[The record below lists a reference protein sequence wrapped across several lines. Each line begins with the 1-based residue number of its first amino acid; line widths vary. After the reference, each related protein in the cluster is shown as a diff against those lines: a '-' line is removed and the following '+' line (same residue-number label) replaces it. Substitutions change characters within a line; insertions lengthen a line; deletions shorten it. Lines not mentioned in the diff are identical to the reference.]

1 MIRINLAVER
11 ARPKVKRRVAVPGAF
26 LFIVVLLAAVIG
38 LAVLAG
44 FWWSYD
50 QQKASLEQEKA
61 QLEAKRAQ
69 LAKMEQEIKN
79 FEAKKAEL
87 DGRINVINTLKANQT
102 GHVYMLEALAD
113 TISASE
119 TVWLTTMTD
128 KGAEIEL
135 KGMAGSVEAVA
146 TFITNLGKST
156 YFKNVEIKEAVQ
168 KTTRDAP
175 PNFEFTL
182 TVTFALPPAQPAAP
196 AAATPPPAP
205 AGRQG

>member
-11 ARPKVKRRVAVPGAF
+11 QRPKVKRRVAVPGAF

-38 LAVLAG
+38 LGVLAG
-44 FWWSYD
+44 FWYAYD
-50 QQKASLEQEKA
+50 KQKADLEQQKTV
-61 QLEAKRAQ
+61 LEAKRAQ

-102 GHVYMLEALAD
+102 GPVHMLEALGD
-113 TISASE
+113 TVSATE
-119 TVWLTTMTD
+119 TVWLTAMTD
-128 KGAEIEL
+128 KGGEIEM

-146 TFITNLGKST
+146 NLITNLGRSA

-168 KTTRDAP
+168 KTTRDGP

-182 TVTFALPPAQPAAP
+182 SVTFALPPVAGAAP
-196 AAATPPPAP
+196 AATQPPAP

>member
-11 ARPKVKRRVAVPGAF
+11 QRPKVKRRVAVPGAF

-38 LAVLAG
+38 LGVLAG
-44 FWWSYD
+44 FWYAYD
-50 QQKASLEQEKA
+50 QQKAGLEQEKTA
-61 QLEAKRAQ
+61 LEAKRAQ

-102 GHVYMLEALAD
+102 GPVHMLEALGD
-113 TISASE
+113 TVSATE
-119 TVWLTTMTD
+119 TVWLTAMTD
-128 KGAEIEL
+128 KGGEIEM

-146 TFITNLGKST
+146 NLITNLGRSA

-168 KTTRDAP
+168 KTTRDGP

-182 TVTFALPPAQPAAP
+182 SVTFALPPVAEAAP
-196 AAATPPPAP
+196 AATQPPAP

>member
-11 ARPKVKRRVAVPGAF
+11 QRPKVKRRVAVPGAF

-38 LAVLAG
+38 LGVLAG
-44 FWWSYD
+44 FWYAYE
-50 QQKASLEQEKA
+50 QQKAGLEQEKTV
-61 QLEAKRAQ
+61 LEAKRAQ
-69 LAKMEQEIKN
+69 LARMEQEIKN

-102 GHVYMLEALAD
+102 GPVHMLEALGD
-113 TISASE
+113 TVSATE
-119 TVWLTTMTD
+119 TVWLTSMTD
-128 KGAEIEL
+128 KGGEIEM

-146 TFITNLGKST
+146 NLITNLGRSA

-168 KTTRDAP
+168 KTTRDGP

-182 TVTFALPPAQPAAP
+182 SVTFALPPVAEAAP
-196 AAATPPPAP
+196 AATQPPAP

>member
-11 ARPKVKRRVAVPGAF
+11 QRPKVKRRVAVPGAF

-38 LAVLAG
+38 LGVLAG
-44 FWWSYD
+44 FWYAYAKQEED
-50 QQKASLEQEKA
+50 LQAQKVA
-61 QLEAKRAQ
+61 LEAKRAQ

-102 GHVYMLEALAD
+102 GPVHLLEALGD
-113 TISASE
+113 TVSATE
-119 TVWLTTMTD
+119 TVWLTSMTD
-128 KGAEIEL
+128 KGADIEM

-146 TFITNLGKST
+146 SLITNLSKSP

-168 KTTRDAP
+168 KTSREGP
-175 PNFEFTL
+175 SNFEFTL
-182 TVTFALPPAQPAAP
+182 SVTFVLPQIQAAP
-196 AAATPPPAP
+196 AASTPPAP